1 MSAISDRHSAM
12 SKLHAN
18 VSINY
23 GDSAIIGQFPVSENT
38 EVIIIIKHIS
48 AYYTLH
54 FTLST
59 SALQE
64 AWLIH

>member
-18 VSINY
+18 VTINY
-23 GDSAIIGQFPVSENT
+23 GDRAIIGQFPVSENT
-38 EVIIIIKHIS
+38 EVIIITKYIS
-48 AYYTLH
+48 AYWKH